1 MFTPEQLARFSELD
15 SHLYHYITTNSEKVI
30 YMRIRELAEIAH
42 VSPTSILRFCK
53 KVDCDGFSEFKT
65 KLKIHL
71 NQSESKSIND
81 PYETMTEFLERTLKT
96 DYQEKVTEIA
106 ECIANS
112 DHVVFLG
119 TGSSGILAEYA
130 SRYFSSLKKFSLA
143 INDPYFPITG
153 NFMKNSTVIVLSVS
167 GETPSIISKINKFR
181 EEGANIVTITNS
193 KACTAVKLS
202 DHYLSYYVNR
212 ELIKDADITTQ
223 LPVIYLIE
231 TLAKDTYK
239 TLQQTNN
246 DLPSE

>member
-15 SHLYHYITTNSEKVI
+15 SHLYNYITTNGDKVI
-30 YMRIRELAEIAH
+30 YMRIRELAEITH

-53 KVDCDGFSEFKT
+53 KLDCDGFSEFKT
-65 KLKIHL
+65 KLKLYL
-71 NQSESKSIND
+71 NQSEAKSIND

-96 DYQEKVTEIA
+96 DYQEKITEIA
-106 ECIANS
+106 EIIAQS
-112 DHVVFLG
+112 DHLIFLG

-143 INDPYFPITG
+143 INDPYFPING

-167 GETPSIISKINKFR
+167 GETPSIITKLHRFR
-181 EEGANIVTITNS
+181 EEGAKIVTITNS
-193 KACTAVKLS
+193 KANTAVQLS
-202 DHYLSYYVNR
+202 DYYLAYYVNR

-231 TLAKDTYK
+231 TLGKVTYK
-239 TLQQTNN
+239 KLQQAEVG
-246 DLPSE
+246 PVSS